1 MTGILGTGAVLIT
14 DINLIIQ
21 IVSFLILLISIVYKI
36 KGKIKIHGYL
46 VGLAVFLHFITF
58 IVAMGPSFI
67 DGREF
72 FTTSTNVPGVQYM
85 WIHAITGGAA
95 LILGT
100 FLVIAWVIKISQ
112 LAGCYKRKRIMD
124 ITVLLWSVSVIFG
137 ILTYTSLYM

>member
-21 IVSFLILLISIVYKI
+21 VVSFLLLLISIVYKI
-36 KGKIKIHGYL
+36 KGKIKIHGYF

-67 DGREF
+67 NGREF
-72 FTTSTNVPGVQYM
+72 FTTSTNLPEVQYM

-112 LAGCYKRKRIMD
+112 VARCYKRKRIMD